1 MQNLNEIFSY
11 AWNVKTVTDS
21 LVEALPSSAIG
32 LFKNTTTE
40 NYTNAFDYV
49 IGNPPYISYKE
60 CTQQK
65 LLILEFLK
73 EKKVKLSDIYGVN
86 LHSVPNNPKKYAPNP
101 NLYAFFMALGLGLL
115 KEGGKLC
122 YIIPQT
128 LLTASDLDVL
138 RYHLA
143 KYTTIEKMIVFNAK
157 MFIERGLK
165 QNKVVI
171 TSSLIVVLKKQVAKL
186 DHETQIIHVKNTD
199 KTIDEILDFV
209 KNKDTNHCTFTNIPQ
224 NKLLKNILNWSF
236 IKKDSIFGDFYTQYI
251 TSTNSIATYYQ
262 HTIAFAEFGTKF
274 YFDRGLKY
282 PKTEIKI
289 GTQNEKG
296 YFIAHFN
303 KNRFGILATE
313 NFIASNLLDFPFGSQ
328 GTEVYEAK
336 YKIAWSYMNYDI
348 FRFSEQA
355 IMLDYNNIVIS
366 SDNKNEMLYLFALLN
381 SKINKFLL
389 KELVGLENEQ
399 DILVGIK
406 TVKDFIRVP
415 IIIAENQAIKT
426 KLISLSQDLLN
437 LENVKL
443 GDFVDFKNVMVQ
455 KFDKIEIAPQSGCR
469 TTPKG
474 EFYLLL
480 TSGEQI
486 TKCKIKNNIEL
497 VTNFIEKTEW
507 QMGEISLQILKNQI
521 IIDEIR
527 QAEIIEEMN
536 KLVFCLYFNVQMAD
550 LEGNKFYQYLE
561 NAKKIKV

>member
-1 MQNLNEIFSY
+1 LQNLNEIFSY